1 VLVIVAIEGKKIFQK
16 KKSIETTNQNQQH
29 QFQIIKEILERLQMP
44 FVKLKFW
51 FLDIIV

>member
-1 VLVIVAIEGKKIFQK
+1 VLVIVAIEGKKIFQ